1 MLDDSGA
8 QCHVPPIT
16 DMKDKM
22 TTGVV
27 KTVDGSTSAIFQ
39 IDNCDI
45 EDKVGNEFKLQ
56 GIRVVEGIAHP
67 ITSLTQLMKEGWNVR
82 SGEKKQHAFTRVDK
96 NGSRLT
102 FVEKKKNLFSL

>member
-27 KTVDGSTSAIFQ
+27 KMVNGSTSTIFQ
-39 IDNCDI
+39 IDNCAI
-45 EDKVGNEFKLQ
+45 EDEVGKEFKLQ
-56 GIRVVEGIAHP
+56 GIRVIECIAHP
-67 ITSLTQLMKEGWNVR
+67 ITSLT
-82 SGEKKQHAFTRVDK
+82 
-96 NGSRLT
+96 
-102 FVEKKKNLFSL
+102 